1 MKKKESDKTPAIT
14 DGEKDGEFVESETS
28 MVDIVVRIKD
38 DDTFGEN
45 LI

>member
-1 MKKKESDKTPAIT
+1 MKKKESDKTPAIQEAIS
-14 DGEKDGEFVESETS
+14 DGQFVESETS

-38 DDTFGEN
+38 DDTFGNN